1 MEPVVRPQLGHDRG
15 ITGDIA
21 SNGRGLGRSLILPPM
36 EVESGPSSDGGA
48 RAEAATWFARGAGFF
63 AGGLMVLAIAEGLIG
78 AGSVLLLVFI
88 AVLLASALRP
98 IVDRLRTSLPI
109 GRAMAVLIVYAT
121 FLGSVIVIGFL
132 LVPLVV
138 EQASQLGAQLPSV
151 FDRLQTWSA
160 GLRPHELATSIG
172 GLVGAAE
179 NAVKIGPSAA
189 GGQAVSV
196 GLSVAGAVV
205 SVVTVLALVFFW
217 LTERQRL
224 QRFALSYLPPDR
236 RSGLREGW
244 NIVELRL
251 GAWVRGQLVLMVALG
266 VATGAAYTVLGLPSG
281 PVLGVIAG
289 LAEVIPL
296 IGPAIGVVPALLIA
310 AAFRPDLL
318 LVVVVVY
325 VVIQLVESNVLVPFV
340 MRNAVGV
347 SPFLLSISLLAG
359 GALGGLLGA
368 LIAVPV
374 VAAME
379 AVFERMQDRETPVA
393 QDAASDLATT
403 LAGPT
408 DNERGDSP

>member
-1 MEPVVRPQLGHDRG
+1 VRPP
-15 ITGDIA
+15 
-21 SNGRGLGRSLILPPM
+21 ILRPM
-36 EVESGPSSDGGA
+36 EAAGGQSSNQNS
-48 RAEAATWFARGAGFF
+48 RAEAATWFARGAGFS
-63 AGGLMVLAIAEGLIG
+63 AGGLVVLAIAEGLIG
-78 AGSVLLLVFI
+78 AGSVLLLVFVAI
-88 AVLLASALRP
+88 LLASALRP
-98 IVDRLRTSLPI
+98 IVDRLRTNLPI
-109 GRAMAVLIVYAT
+109 RRGMAVLIVYAI
-121 FLGSVIVIGFL
+121 FLGLVVVIGFL

-160 GLRPHELATSIG
+160 GLSPHELATSIG
-172 GLVGAAE
+172 GLVGAAQ

-189 GGQAVSV
+189 GGQVLNV
-196 GLSVAGAVV
+196 GLSIAGAVV

-224 QRFALSYLPPDR
+224 QRYLLSYLPPDR

-266 VATGAAYTVLGLPSG
+266 VATGVAYTVLGLPSG

-296 IGPAIGVVPALLIA
+296 VGPAIGVVPALLIA

-318 LVVVVVY
+318 LVVIVVY
-325 VVIQLVESNVLVPFV
+325 LVIQLVESNFLVPFV

-347 SPFLLSISLLAG
+347 SPFLLSVSLLAG
-359 GALGGLLGA
+359 GAIGGLLGA

-393 QDAASDLATT
+393 QDSASDLASSLTAST
-403 LAGPT
+403 VNPPS
-408 DNERGDSP
+408 DPP